1 MGNSRKSRALE
12 SVIGIGEK
20 YGKTA
25 GQILIKFQVQ
35 RQIAVIPKDR
45 FEYKTLYFSFKMGF
59 RLEKNTCFKR
69 KWPQRRWKNVVNG
82 PKVYSSL

>member
-1 MGNSRKSRALE
+1 MGNSRKLRALE

-45 FEYKTLYFSFKMGF
+45 FQYKTLYFSFKMGF
-59 RLEKNTCFKR
+59 RLEKIPVLGENDHNEGGKTF
-69 KWPQRRWKNVVNG
+69 
-82 PKVYSSL
+82 

>member
-1 MGNSRKSRALE
+1 MGKSRKLRALE
-12 SVIGIGEK
+12 LVIAIGEK

-45 FEYKTLYFSFKMGF
+45 FQCKNVHFSFEMGF
-59 RLEKNTCFKR
+59 DSTQIPVLGGK
-69 KWPQRRWKNVVNG
+69 
-82 PKVYSSL
+82 

>member
-1 MGNSRKSRALE
+1 MGNSRKLRALE

-45 FEYKTLYFSFKMGF
+45 FQYKTLYFSFKMGF
-59 RLEKNTCFKR
+59 RLEKIPVLGENDHNEDGKTF
-69 KWPQRRWKNVVNG
+69 
-82 PKVYSSL
+82 